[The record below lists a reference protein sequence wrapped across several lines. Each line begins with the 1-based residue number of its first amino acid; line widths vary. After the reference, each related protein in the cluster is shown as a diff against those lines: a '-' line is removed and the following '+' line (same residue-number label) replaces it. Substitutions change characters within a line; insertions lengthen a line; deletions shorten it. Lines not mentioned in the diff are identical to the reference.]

1 MTDKKITGMDPGS
14 WVVKYANLVTERKK
28 KITPNE
34 EMKRR
39 LMFLPISYF
48 QVYTIFEDNAV

>member
-1 MTDKKITGMDPGS
+1 MDPGS